1 MQRRDSR
8 VVVVGAGVGGLA
20 CAIHLAAQGFRVQI
34 LESSAASGGKA
45 RALKL
50 AGREVDSGPTVLTML
65 WVFDELF
72 DAAGASF
79 RDLVVLER
87 ASLLAR
93 HAWSDGMRLDL
104 HADRRQSADA
114 IGAVF
119 GAAEARAYLAF
130 CEDGR
135 RIFEVAEQP
144 FLRSQRP
151 TMSSIWKQFG
161 AAGLTALSKIDGHR
175 TMWRA
180 LEQRFSAPRLRQLFG
195 RYATYCGS
203 SPFEAPATLNLVA
216 HVEAEGV
223 HRVRGGMRGL
233 VVALEKLALALGVEI
248 LHEHPVERITVE
260 RGRVTGVH
268 AREAHHPADAVVFNG
283 DVSALGTELL
293 GKPVARA
300 AAPTARDARSLS
312 AVTWSMVAKPVGFP
326 LLHHNVFFSDDY
338 AEEFA
343 AILRR
348 RTMPAEPTVY
358 VCAQDRGD
366 AETAPGGGERL
377 LVLANAPATGDEPH
391 RWNEAEKERCT
402 TATTTLLKKM
412 GLSLDIEASAQTTPA
427 DFERLFPATGGA
439 LYGPRSTGALSALSR
454 HPATT
459 KIPGLYLAGGSVHPG
474 AGVPMAA
481 LSGRLAAERIHADL
495 ASIAPSRR
503 AGTTGTTSTE

>member
-1 MQRRDSR
+1 MQSRDPR
-8 VVVVGAGVGGLA
+8 IVVVGAGVGGLA
-20 CAIHLAAQGFRVQI
+20 CAIRLAAQGFRVQV
-34 LESSAASGGKA
+34 LEKALVSGGKA
-45 RALKL
+45 RALQL
-50 AGREVDSGPTVLTML
+50 AGRQVDSGPTVLTML
-65 WVFDELF
+65 WVFEELF
-72 DAAGASF
+72 AAAGASF
-79 RDLVVLER
+79 RDHVSLER

-93 HAWSDGMRLDL
+93 HAWTDGMRLDL
-104 HADRRQSADA
+104 HADRKESADA

-119 GAAEARAYLAF
+119 GASEARAYLAF

-161 AAGLTALSKIDGHR
+161 AAGLSALSKIDGHR

-180 LEQRFSAPRLRQLFG
+180 LEQRFASPRLRQLFG

-233 VVALEKLALALGVEI
+233 VVALEELAVARGVEI
-248 LHEHPVERITVE
+248 LHDHPVARLVVE
-260 RGRVTGVH
+260 GGRVTGVL
-268 AREAHHPADAVVFNG
+268 AREAVHAADAVVFNG
-283 DVSALGTELL
+283 VVSALGTELL

-300 AAPTARDARSLS
+300 APATARDARSLS

-348 RTMPAEPTVY
+348 GTMPAEPTVY

-366 AETAPGGGERL
+366 ADIDSVSGERL

-391 RWNEAEKERCT
+391 RWTEAEKERCT
-402 TATTTLLKKM
+402 KATTTLLGKM
-412 GLSLDIEASAQTTPA
+412 GLSLEVEASVQTTPA
-427 DFERLFPATGGA
+427 DFEALFPATGGA

-454 HPATT
+454 QPATT

-481 LSGRLAAERIHADL
+481 LSGQLAAERICADL
-495 ASIAPSRR
+495 ASTVRSRR
-503 AGTTGTTSTE
+503 AGTTGITSTE